1 MLKAFGAL
9 AVFLGLSWCGFQ
21 RAGWYRRRLRCL
33 EAWHRGVLEGERML
47 CDLGETT
54 PAFLKRLER
63 EPPLREMAQGC
74 LDRLAREQRLE
85 SAWSGA
91 LESAGLPLT
100 QEERRTVA
108 ALGAVIGRYDVSQQR
123 PALEAAR
130 SRLEE
135 QMARAEEEKGRLG
148 RMWSVLGVSAGV
160 LAVVML
166 Y

>member
-1 MLKAFGAL
+1 MLKALGAL

-21 RAGWYRRRLRCL
+21 GAGWYRRRLNCL

-54 PAFLKRLER
+54 PAFLERLGR
-63 EPPLREMAQGC
+63 EPPLRQMARSC
-74 LDRLAREQRLE
+74 LVRLDRQEGLE
-85 SAWSGA
+85 SAWTGA
-91 LESAGLPLT
+91 LEDAGMPLKE
-100 QEERRTVA
+100 EERHALA

-135 QMARAEEEKGRLG
+135 QMVRAEEEKGRLG

>member
-33 EAWHRGVLEGERML
+33 ESWHRGVLEGERML

-54 PAFLKRLER
+54 LAYLERLEQ
-63 EPPLREMAQGC
+63 EPPLQEMARGC
-74 LDRLAREQRLE
+74 LDRLSREQHLE
-85 SAWSGA
+85 AAWSGA
-91 LESAGLPLT
+91 LEASGLPLT
-100 QEERRTVA
+100 QEERRTIA

-135 QMARAEEEKGRLG
+135 QMARAAEERGRLG

>member
-1 MLKAFGAL
+1 MLKALGAL
-9 AVFLGLSWCGFQ
+9 TVFLGLSWCGFQ
-21 RAGWYRRRLRCL
+21 RSGWYRRRLDCL

-54 PAFLKRLER
+54 PAFLRRLSE
-63 EPPLREMAQGC
+63 EKPLREMAQNC
-74 LDRLAREQRLE
+74 LNRLAREERLE
-85 SAWSGA
+85 SAWTGA
-91 LESAGLPLT
+91 LDTSALPLS

-108 ALGAVIGRYDVSQQR
+108 ALGAVIGRYDVTQQR
-123 PALEAAR
+123 PALAAAR

-135 QMARAEEEKGRLG
+135 QMARAEEEKSRLG

>member
-1 MLKAFGAL
+1 MLKALGAL

-47 CDLGETT
+47 CDLGEST
-54 PAFLKRLER
+54 PAFLERLGQ
-63 EPPLREMAQGC
+63 EPPLGEMARDC
-74 LDRLAREQRLE
+74 LDRLGREQHLAP
-85 SAWSGA
+85 AWTGA
-91 LESAGLPLT
+91 LKAAGLPLT
-100 QEERRTVA
+100 EEEQHTVA
-108 ALGAVIGRYDVSQQR
+108 ALGAVIGRYDVTQQR

-130 SRLEE
+130 LRLEE
-135 QMARAEEEKGRLG
+135 HLVRAEEEKGRLG

-160 LAVVML
+160 LAVVLL